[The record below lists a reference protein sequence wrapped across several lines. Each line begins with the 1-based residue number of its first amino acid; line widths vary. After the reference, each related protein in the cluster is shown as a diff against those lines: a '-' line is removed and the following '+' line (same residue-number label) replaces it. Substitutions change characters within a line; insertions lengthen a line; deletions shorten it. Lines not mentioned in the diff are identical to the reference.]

1 MYSCSEGCVRC
12 SSCGE
17 GCVRCSSCS
26 EGCVT
31 CGSLSSEG
39 CVTCS
44 SCSEGCVT
52 CGLCSEGCVRCSSCS
67 VGGGVNPLLYYHP
80 GHCLVK
86 QYLRHQ
92 TLPYHQLPSPQCH
105 LYPTPQG
112 LHQPH
117 LQRLWSPLVT
127 NMSLSMSVITSEMVW
142 HGVMCSEWC
151 CVAMVRITW

>member
-1 MYSCSEGCVRC
+1 MYSCS
-12 SSCGE
+12 E

-31 CGSLSSEG
+31 CGS
-39 CVTCS
+39 
-44 SCSEGCVT
+44 CSEGCVT
-52 CGLCSEGCVRCSSCS
+52 CGSCSEGC
-67 VGGGVNPLLYYHP
+67 VNPLLYYHP

-86 QYLRHQ
+86 RYPRHQ
-92 TLPYHQLPSPQCH
+92 TLPYRQLPNPQCH

-117 LQRLWSPLVT
+117 LQRPWSPLVT

-151 CVAMVRITW
+151 CVAMVHITW